1 MLSLHQKLKM
11 RERRRSL
18 ILYKDMNKEQ
28 IIETVHEQLAA
39 LLADNTAHF
48 LVDVRI
54 KPTNNIKIFIDGDN
68 GVSIDDLV
76 KYNRKLYKVLEEMA
90 LFPEGDY
97 SLEVSSAG
105 LDEPLKLERQY
116 IKNIGRLVDITLLDG
131 SVLSGDLMKYENEVI
146 TMQYT
151 EGKGKKAAVKTVE
164 IPLADIKTTK
174 IGIKF

>member
-1 MLSLHQKLKM
+1 
-11 RERRRSL
+11 
-18 ILYKDMNKEQ
+18 MNKEQ
-28 IIETVHEQLAA
+28 IIETVHEQLSA
-39 LLADNTAHF
+39 LLADNPAHF

-54 KPTNNIKIFIDGDN
+54 KPTNNIKIFIDGDS
-68 GVSIDDLV
+68 GVGIDDLV

-131 SVLSGDLMKYENEVI
+131 SILSGDLMKFENEVI
-146 TMQYT
+146 TIQYT
-151 EGKGKKAAVKTVE
+151 EGKGKKAELKTVE
-164 IPLADIKTTK
+164 VPLSDIKTTK